1 MKGYRLVWMVVVTLL
16 VARGLALGI
25 EHARV
30 MTTVM
35 FLLGTV
41 AGAAWALHRH
51 GRDGRRAGVAALVA
65 GAVSAAVVGH
75 AEALG
80 AGLLL
85 IVIMAVGSA
94 PGVLTAYERWA
105 AVPSRTAR
113 TVDALTRGL
122 APMAPGYVPA
132 APRLSQ
138 LTDEQL
144 WEAWHDSEAALHAL
158 HADHRSTPTAD
169 VLELVD
175 RRQAHLEELERRDPA
190 RVAALLAPGVPVDWD
205 DAVRRL
211 AS

>member
-1 MKGYRLVWMVVVTLL
+1 MKTYRLIWTAAVSIL
-16 VARGLALGI
+16 VARGLVLGI
-25 EHARV
+25 EHTPAL
-30 MTTVM
+30 TTVM
-35 FLLGTV
+35 FLLGAV
-41 AGAAWALHRH
+41 AGVVWTLR
-51 GRDGRRAGVAALVA
+51 RRGRRAGPTAVAA

-94 PGVLTAYERWA
+94 PGVLTARDRMA

-113 TVDALTRGL
+113 TLDALTRGL

-132 APRLSQ
+132 SPLSQ

-144 WEAWHDSEAALHAL
+144 WDAWRETEAALHAL
-158 HADHRSTPTAD
+158 HARRALPGSVPTAD

-175 RRQAHLEELERRDPA
+175 RRQAYLEELEQRDPA
-190 RVAALLAPGVPVDWD
+190 HVTGLLAPGEPVDWD